1 MGYGFKYSNAATN
14 IDNTLRKVN
23 TITTGGHAAN
33 PSNSFKSGVNIIS
46 GKHTIAR
53 VHSST
58 DPEYWSLTDNELIRL
73 VTSLGQTIYGV
84 TGAINYIQSQDD
96 FFYID
101 NVAYD
106 NSFSS
111 DVLLHLQPG
120 YDSSF
125 VNNDPITNIVSSN
138 PAMTPTDPTAFYQ
151 STSTSSQSNVGGSSW
166 TWSFYPNS
174 NVSSDGGMEWNPNLE
189 GPYGQS
195 GVWIMKKRP
204 GGNSESNWSTTAPG
218 TVDETKSWTI
228 SVWCKTTQASCFRT
242 HLNVTKNGASNWGYA
257 STQHSGDGTW
267 QRLAF
272 TIPANSGVTSI
283 NVIRCQANGTT
294 ITADAQYKYYQVEEG
309 VNATDFVD
317 GTRSQNTNW
326 VDLSGNSN
334 DATLASA
341 VGMDPGGWITFNG
354 TQTTDYQ
361 VAVPIDRTEL
371 GDKASVEAIFRYDG
385 ASGDGYRP
393 IIGGNDP
400 GAGTEFFL
408 GKNTGNTNFGV
419 QDGNYAGS
427 FVTNYNVFDGGW
439 HHMMYT
445 YSSGE
450 GKLYL
455 DGILRSTG
463 TFTKANGAEQIY
475 IGAEVQEG
483 YWWDGAISLVRY
495 YNDALIAS
503 QVSGNYFKG
512 SIVQDNLEFAMDAGN
527 LVSYE
532 SGSATMYS
540 MTGSLN
546 GELTNGV
553 DFTFENGGSFTFDG
567 TDDYIN
573 TGTFNMGTPTDITL
587 ECVIRFNGTLDSN
600 DRKVLHY
607 DKTGTTNAVFQLRKG
622 TTNGTLMYQVH
633 DGSSWSTLTD
643 SDAIEADTWV
653 HIIVTQEGT
662 SGIMYKN
669 GTQSATATMGNLY
682 WTNANNLL
690 IGYRAASEYWKG
702 NISIMRI
709 YSKAL
714 TPQEVQQNYIAI
726 QPRFLS

>member
-33 PSNSFKSGVNIIS
+33 PSNSFKAGVNIIS

-58 DPEYWSLTDNELIRL
+58 DPEYYSLTDNELIRL

-106 NSFSS
+106 NS
-111 DVLLHLQPG
+111 VLEDIELNFQSN

-151 STSTSSQSNVGGSSW
+151 STSTSSQSNVGGSGW

-204 GGNSESNWSTTAPG
+204 GGNGESNWSTTAPG
-218 TVDETKSWTI
+218 TVDETKAWTI

-267 QRLAF
+267 QRLVF

-317 GTRSQNTNW
+317 GTRSQNTYW
-326 VDLSGNSN
+326 DDLSGNSK
-334 DATLASA
+334 
-341 VGMDPGGWITFNG
+341 NG
-354 TQTTDYQ
+354 TLTNGVTFKPSGYMDFDGADDYCAIDTYTFGNGNWTVNAL
-361 VAVPIDRTEL
+361 VAADTVQEHNLVSNTSGGPVTNAFGFDNSKIHYRN
-371 GDKASVEAIFRYDG
+371 YDG
-385 ASGDGYRP
+385 AWQNHD
-393 IIGGNDP
+393 
-400 GAGTEFFL
+400 
-408 GKNTGNTNFGV
+408 GNTTLTTGQWYMLTWV
-419 QDGNYAGS
+419 NYAGAS
-427 FVTNYNVFDGGW
+427 ATDGTMKMYVNGIADSSVFNSYTVNGGPCNAIGRNWGSTEYDG
-439 HHMMYT
+439 
-445 YSSGE
+445 
-450 GKLYL
+450 
-455 DGILRSTG
+455 
-463 TFTKANGAEQIY
+463 
-475 IGAEVQEG
+475 
-483 YWWDGAISLVRY
+483 
-495 YNDALIAS
+495 LIANIQFYTESLTDEEIS
-503 QVSGNYFKG
+503 QNYYQAP
-512 SIVQDNLEFAMDAGN
+512 IVTDGLVFAVDPGN

-532 SGSATMYS
+532 NSSTTTYSLINSYTGTLSGVTY
-540 MTGSLN
+540 
-546 GELTNGV
+546 
-553 DFTFENGGSFTFDG
+553 NGGNGGTWNFDG
-567 TDDYIN
+567 TNDYITLPDDIGYTTAVSTFAWYKSN
-573 TGTFNMGTPTDITL
+573 GTPGNGYHIICGDSGLEISIYHSSGQLRTGIDTSVQRYVDNNGSTNLVDGEWHYIGFTFSGTTKTSYIDGVSVGTQTTSGDLISDVSPRALGKYPPNYFANGNMG
-587 ECVIRFNGTLDSN
+587 
-600 DRKVLHY
+600 
-607 DKTGTTNAVFQLRKG
+607 
-622 TTNGTLMYQVH
+622 
-633 DGSSWSTLTD
+633 
-643 SDAIEADTWV
+643 
-653 HIIVTQEGT
+653 
-662 SGIMYKN
+662 
-669 GTQSATATMGNLY
+669 LY
-682 WTNANNLL
+682 TVYN
-690 IGYRAASEYWKG
+690 
-702 NISIMRI
+702 
-709 YSKAL
+709 KAL
-714 TPQEVQQNYIAI
+714 TAAEVAQNYGAGVG
-726 QPRFLS
+726 RFSNTPIP

>member
-33 PSNSFKSGVNIIS
+33 PSNSFKAGVNIIS

-58 DPEYWSLTDNELIRL
+58 DPEYYSLTDNELIRL

-106 NSFSS
+106 NS
-111 DVLLHLQPG
+111 VLEDIELNFQSN

-151 STSTSSQSNVGGSSW
+151 STSTSSQSNVGGSGW

-204 GGNSESNWSTTAPG
+204 GGNGESNWSTTAPG
-218 TVDETKSWTI
+218 TVDETKAWTI

-267 QRLAF
+267 QRLVF

-317 GTRSQNTNW
+317 GTRSQNTYW
-326 VDLSGNSN
+326 DDLSGNSK
-334 DATLASA
+334 
-341 VGMDPGGWITFNG
+341 NG
-354 TQTTDYQ
+354 TLTNGVTFKPSGYMDFDGADDYCAIDTYTFGNGNWTVNAL
-361 VAVPIDRTEL
+361 VAADTVQEHNLVSNTSGGPVTNAFGFDNSKIHYRN
-371 GDKASVEAIFRYDG
+371 YDG
-385 ASGDGYRP
+385 AWQNHD
-393 IIGGNDP
+393 
-400 GAGTEFFL
+400 
-408 GKNTGNTNFGV
+408 GNTTLTTGQWYMLTWV
-419 QDGNYAGS
+419 NYAGAS
-427 FVTNYNVFDGGW
+427 ATDGTMKMYVNGIADSSVFNSYTTNGGPCDAIGRNWGSTEYDGKIANIQF
-439 HHMMYT
+439 
-445 YSSGE
+445 YSKS
-450 GKLYL
+450 LT
-455 DGILRSTG
+455 D
-463 TFTKANGAEQIY
+463 AE
-475 IGAEVQEG
+475 
-483 YWWDGAISLVRY
+483 IS
-495 YNDALIAS
+495 
-503 QVSGNYFKG
+503 QNYFKG

-527 LVSYE
+527 FVSYE

-622 TTNGTLMYQVH
+622 TTNGTLMYQIH

>member
-33 PSNSFKSGVNIIS
+33 PSNSFKAGVNIIS

-101 NVAYD
+101 NIAYD
-106 NSFSS
+106 NS
-111 DVLLHLQPG
+111 VLEDIELNFQSN

-166 TWSFYPNS
+166 TWSFYPND

-204 GGNSESNWSTTAPG
+204 GGNGESNWSTTAPG

-257 STQHSGDGTW
+257 STQHNGDGTW

-317 GTRSQNTNW
+317 GTRSQNTYW
-326 VDLSGNSN
+326 DDLSGNSK
-334 DATLASA
+334 
-341 VGMDPGGWITFNG
+341 NG
-354 TQTTDYQ
+354 TLTNGVTFKPSGYMDFDGADDYCAIDTYTFGNGNWTVNAL
-361 VAVPIDRTEL
+361 VAADTVQEHNLVSNTSGGPVTNAFGFDNSNIHYRN
-371 GDKASVEAIFRYDG
+371 YDG
-385 ASGDGYRP
+385 SWQYHD
-393 IIGGNDP
+393 
-400 GAGTEFFL
+400 
-408 GKNTGNTNFGV
+408 GNTTLTTGTWYMV
-419 QDGNYAGS
+419 TWVNYAGAS
-427 FVTNYNVFDGGW
+427 AAEGTMKMYVNGIADSSVFNSYTTNGGPCDAIGRNWGSTEYDGKIANIQF
-439 HHMMYT
+439 
-445 YSSGE
+445 YSKS
-450 GKLYL
+450 LT
-455 DGILRSTG
+455 D
-463 TFTKANGAEQIY
+463 AE
-475 IGAEVQEG
+475 
-483 YWWDGAISLVRY
+483 IS
-495 YNDALIAS
+495 
-503 QVSGNYFKG
+503 QNYFKG

-527 LVSYE
+527 FVSYE

-622 TTNGTLMYQVH
+622 STNGTLMYQIH

-690 IGYRAASEYWKG
+690 IGYRASSEYWKG

-714 TPQEVQQNYIAI
+714 TPQEVQQNYIAV

>member
-33 PSNSFKSGVNIIS
+33 PSNSFKAGVNIIS

-58 DPEYWSLTDNELIRL
+58 DPEYYSLTDNELIRL

-106 NSFSS
+106 NS
-111 DVLLHLQPG
+111 VLEDIELNFQSN

-151 STSTSSQSNVGGSSW
+151 STSTSSQSNVGGSGW

-204 GGNSESNWSTTAPG
+204 GGNGESNWSTTAPG
-218 TVDETKSWTI
+218 TVDETKAWTI

-267 QRLAF
+267 QRLVF

-317 GTRSQNTNW
+317 GTRSQNTYW
-326 VDLSGNSN
+326 DDLSGNSK
-334 DATLASA
+334 
-341 VGMDPGGWITFNG
+341 NG
-354 TQTTDYQ
+354 TLTNGVTFKPSGYMDFDGADDYC
-361 VAVPIDRTEL
+361 AIDTYTFGNGNWTVNAWAAADTVQEHNLVSNTSGGPVTNAFGFDNSKIHYRN
-371 GDKASVEAIFRYDG
+371 YDG
-385 ASGDGYRP
+385 AWQNHD
-393 IIGGNDP
+393 
-400 GAGTEFFL
+400 
-408 GKNTGNTNFGV
+408 GNTTLTTGQWYMLTWV
-419 QDGNYAGS
+419 NYAGAS
-427 FVTNYNVFDGGW
+427 ATDGTMKMYVNGIADSSVFNSYTTNGGPCDAIGRNWGSTEYDGKIANIQF
-439 HHMMYT
+439 
-445 YSSGE
+445 YSKS
-450 GKLYL
+450 LT
-455 DGILRSTG
+455 D
-463 TFTKANGAEQIY
+463 AE
-475 IGAEVQEG
+475 
-483 YWWDGAISLVRY
+483 IS
-495 YNDALIAS
+495 
-503 QVSGNYFKG
+503 QNYFKG

-527 LVSYE
+527 FVSYE

-622 TTNGTLMYQVH
+622 TTNGTLMYQIH

>member
-33 PSNSFKSGVNIIS
+33 PSNSFKAGVNIIS

-106 NSFSS
+106 NS
-111 DVLLHLQPG
+111 VLEDIELNFQSN

-151 STSTSSQSNVGGSSW
+151 STSTSSQSNVGGSGW

-218 TVDETKSWTI
+218 TVDETKAWTI

-267 QRLAF
+267 QRLVF

-317 GTRSQNTNW
+317 GTRSQNTYW
-326 VDLSGNSN
+326 DDLSGNSK
-334 DATLASA
+334 
-341 VGMDPGGWITFNG
+341 NG
-354 TQTTDYQ
+354 TLTNGVTFKPSGYMDFDGADDYCAIDTYTFGNGNWTVNAL
-361 VAVPIDRTEL
+361 VAADTVQEHNLVSNTSGGPVTNAFGFDNSKIHYRN
-371 GDKASVEAIFRYDG
+371 YDG
-385 ASGDGYRP
+385 SWQNHD
-393 IIGGNDP
+393 
-400 GAGTEFFL
+400 
-408 GKNTGNTNFGV
+408 GNTTLTTGTWYMLTWV
-419 QDGNYAGS
+419 NYAGAS
-427 FVTNYNVFDGGW
+427 AAEGTMKMYVNGIADSSVFNSYTTNGGPCDAIGRNWGSTEYDGKIANIQF
-439 HHMMYT
+439 
-445 YSSGE
+445 YSKS
-450 GKLYL
+450 LT
-455 DGILRSTG
+455 D
-463 TFTKANGAEQIY
+463 AE
-475 IGAEVQEG
+475 
-483 YWWDGAISLVRY
+483 IS
-495 YNDALIAS
+495 
-503 QVSGNYFKG
+503 QNYFKG

-527 LVSYE
+527 FVSYE

-600 DRKVLHY
+600 DRKVVHY